1 MTKEK
6 FDLVVIGGGPAGYV
20 SAIKASQLGLKTA
33 CIDSQLSIDN
43 KPALG
48 GTCLNVGCIPS
59 KSLLDSSHHYEFI
72 SKHASSHGIDGK
84 CTIDISKMQKRKNNV
99 VNQLTNGIEGLF
111 KKNKVSWFKGRGKLT
126 SDTSVT
132 VIGHEGREQTI
143 NCSYILVCVGS
154 LPISLPSVPVD
165 NKYIFDSSGAIH
177 FTQVPKKLCVIGSG
191 VIGLELGSVWRR
203 LGSDVTML
211 EALPNFLSAADD
223 DIAEETKKIMSKQ
236 GLKIKLNSV
245 VKSCKVENNQVSVT
259 SIQNGKEVAS
269 KFDKVIV
276 AVGRRPNT
284 DDICQDNIKLDL
296 DEKGFIKVDSHFRA
310 LGKNVYA
317 AGDCIG
323 GAMLAH
329 KASEE
334 GIKIVEQIVSG
345 VDSNINLNHVN
356 IPWIIYTWPEIA
368 WVGKTEKECLA
379 NGEKIKSGKFPFLA
393 SGRSHAMGETEG
405 FVKVIT
411 DSETDMIRGVH
422 IIGANASELISEAVV
437 AMEFGSSAED
447 LGRIIHGH
455 PTLSESVHEAALAA
469 YQKPIHF

>member
-1 MTKEK
+1 MKRKK

-20 SAIKASQLGLKTA
+20 AAIKASQLGLETA
-33 CIDSQLSIDN
+33 CVDNQTSIDD
-43 KPALG
+43 KPSLG

-84 CTIDISKMQKRKNNV
+84 ITIDISKMQQRKNQV
-99 VNQLTNGIEGLF
+99 VEQLTNGIEGLF
-111 KKNKVSWFKGRGKLT
+111 KKNKVSWFKGKGRLA
-126 SDTSVT
+126 SNTSVHI
-132 VIGHEGREQTI
+132 VGHDGKDQNISAT
-143 NCSYILVCVGS
+143 NILISVGS
-154 LPISLPSVPVD
+154 LPTTLPTVPVD

-177 FTQVPKKLCVIGSG
+177 FKEVPEKLCIIGSG

-203 LGSDVTML
+203 LGSEVTML
-211 EALPNFLSAADD
+211 EALPDFLTLADK
-223 DIAEETKKIMSKQ
+223 DIANETKKIMVRQ
-236 GLKIKLNSV
+236 GLKINLNSI
-245 VKSCKVENNQVSVT
+245 VKSCEVGNKQVSVM
-259 SIQNGKEVAS
+259 SIQNGKEIVS

-284 DDICQDNIKLDL
+284 ADICLDNVNLEL
-296 DEKGFIKVDSHFRA
+296 DEKGFIKVDNHFRA
-310 LGKNVYA
+310 LGNNVYA
-317 AGDCIG
+317 AGDCVG

-334 GIKIVEQIVSG
+334 GIKIVEQIASG
-345 VDSNINLNHVN
+345 GESSINHAN

-379 NGEKIKSGKFPFLA
+379 NGEKIKIGKFPFLA

-405 FVKVIT
+405 FVKVIA
-411 DSETDMIRGVH
+411 DSETDMIKGVH

-447 LGRIIHGH
+447 LGRIVHGH

-469 YQKPIHF
+469 YEKPIHF

>member
-1 MTKEK
+1 
-6 FDLVVIGGGPAGYV
+6 
-20 SAIKASQLGLKTA
+20 
-33 CIDSQLSIDN
+33 
-43 KPALG
+43 
-48 GTCLNVGCIPS
+48 
-59 KSLLDSSHHYEFI
+59 
-72 SKHASSHGIDGK
+72 
-84 CTIDISKMQKRKNNV
+84 MQKRKNNV
-99 VNQLTNGIEGLF
+99 VSQLTNGIEGLF
-111 KKNKVSWFKGRGKLT
+111 KKNKVSWFKGKGKLI
-126 SDTSVT
+126 SNTSVT
-132 VIGHEGREQTI
+132 VIGHEGKEQTI
-143 NCSYILVCVGS
+143 SGAYILISVGS
-154 LPISLPSVPVD
+154 LPISLPTVPVD

-177 FTQVPKKLCVIGSG
+177 FTQVPNKLCVIGSG

-203 LGSDVTML
+203 LGSEVTML
-211 EALPNFLSAADD
+211 EALPNFLSLADD
-223 DIAEETKKIMSKQ
+223 DIASETKKIMSKQ
-236 GLKIKLNSV
+236 GLKIQLNSI
-245 VKSCKVENNQVSVT
+245 VKSCEVANNQVSVT
-259 SIQNGKEVAS
+259 SIQNGKEVVS

-284 DDICQDNIKLDL
+284 DNICLNNIKLNL

-310 LGKNVYA
+310 LGDNVYA

-345 VDSNINLNHVN
+345 VDSNINHAN

>member
-1 MTKEK
+1 ML
-6 FDLVVIGGGPAGYV
+6 FR
-20 SAIKASQLGLKTA
+20 SSQLGLKTA
-33 CIDSQLSIDN
+33 CVDSQLSIDN
-43 KPALG
+43 KPDLG

-59 KSLLDSSHHYEFI
+59 KSLLDSSHHFEFI
-72 SKHASSHGIDGK
+72 SKHASLHGIDGK
-84 CTIDISKMQKRKNNV
+84 FTIDIPKMQKRKNNV

-111 KKNKVSWFKGRGKLT
+111 KKNNVSWFKGKGKLA
-126 SDTSVT
+126 SNTSVT
-132 VIGHEGREQTI
+132 VIGHEGKEQTVSA
-143 NCSYILVCVGS
+143 NYILVSVGS
-154 LPISLPSVPVD
+154 LPISLPNVPVD

-177 FTQVPKKLCVIGSG
+177 FNQVPKKLCVIGSG

-203 LGSDVTML
+203 LGSEVTML
-211 EALPNFLSAADD
+211 EALPEFLSLADD
-223 DIAEETKKIMSKQ
+223 DIAKETRKIMSKQ
-236 GLKIKLNSV
+236 GLKIQLNSV
-245 VKSCKVENNQVSVT
+245 VKSCKVANNQVSVI
-259 SIQNGKEVAS
+259 SVQNGKEVVS

-284 DDICQDNIKLDL
+284 DDICLDNIKLDL
-296 DEKGFIKVDSHFRA
+296 DEKGFIKVDRHFRA
-310 LGKNVYA
+310 LGNNVYA

-334 GIKIVEQIVSG
+334 GIKIVEQIASG
-345 VDSNINLNHVN
+345 VNSNINHIN

-379 NGEKIKSGKFPFLA
+379 DGEKIKSGKFPFLA

-405 FVKVIT
+405 FVKVIA